1 MVVLDP
7 VVGSEIGKLRPAVVI
22 SNDRANEYSNTI
34 SVLPITSKVH
44 DLYPF
49 EVFLSKEEYKLST
62 DSKIKCNQIRTVD
75 KSRLLRFI
83 CQLSPSI
90 MKEVEQALLIHL
102 GIKDV
107 G

>member
-1 MVVLDP
+1 MVALDP

-49 EVFLSKEEYKLST
+49 EVFLSKNEYKLTT

-75 KSRLLRFI
+75 KSRLLRTI

-102 GIKDV
+102 GII
-107 G
+107 